1 MTTFTDLQT
10 CDGFLDFEFLHILSH
25 MIESVDLCHITF
37 HQLLI
42 SYNNKWMILLS
53 IITTEYGLQET
64 ISDNLAA
71 YFSTLYRYPVSGL
84 INLCYLPAE
93 KL

>member
-10 CDGFLDFEFLHILSH
+10 CDGFLDFQFLHILSH

-42 SYNNKWMILLS
+42 SYDNNGMILLS
-53 IITTEYGLQET
+53 IITTEYGLEET
-64 ISDNLAA
+64 IVIICPLISVHFIDIL
-71 YFSTLYRYPVSGL
+71 FLVS
-84 INLCYLPAE
+84 
-93 KL
+93 

>member
-10 CDGFLDFEFLHILSH
+10 CDGFLDFEFFYVLSH

-42 SYNNKWMILLS
+42 SYNKNGMIALS
-53 IITTEYGLQET
+53 IITTEYRLTGNN
-64 ISDNLAA
+64 SDNLSA